1 MIVYEKRIGEGQWKK
16 IYGYLQEFTEIYVR
30 NEESCRRFVEGV
42 FWMLRSGAQWRM
54 LPRCTVALQ
63 IGPQKASGTKILYY
77 FSEEPDMAYIM
88 VDSTILRAHAC
99 ATPQKN
105 FRIAKG
111 WVTPVVNFRQTFML
125 FVMPW
130 VTHWILLWHQ
140 NAPLALHGNQK
151 LARW

>member
-1 MIVYEKRIGEGQWKK
+1 MYEKRIGERQWKK

-30 NEESCRRFVEGV
+30 NEASCRRFVEGV

-54 LPRCTVALQ
+54 LPAAFGHWNTVYRRFADWA
-63 IGPQKASGTKILYY
+63 QKGIWYKMLYY
-77 FSEEPDMAYIM
+77 FSEEPDMEYIM

-111 WVTPVVNFRQTFML
+111 
-125 FVMPW
+125 
-130 VTHWILLWHQ
+130 
-140 NAPLALHGNQK
+140 
-151 LARW
+151 